1 MTTPKQVESS
11 NVMPVNIIIRRNS
24 KRKLMLF
31 KNLTF
36 SVMLINSSS
45 QCEYYLINN
54 SFRL

>member
-11 NVMPVNIIIRRNS
+11 TVMPVNIVIRRNS